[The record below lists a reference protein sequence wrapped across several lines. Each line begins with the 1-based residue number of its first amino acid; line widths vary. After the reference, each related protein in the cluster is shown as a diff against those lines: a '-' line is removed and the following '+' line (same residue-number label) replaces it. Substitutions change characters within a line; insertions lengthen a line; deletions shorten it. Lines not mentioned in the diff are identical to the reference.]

1 MSDKL
6 RLFVAV
12 EIGERHKQAL
22 AALAGQ
28 LKETWPRARWVRPEN
43 RHVTLKFLGWT
54 TNDRLPAIAAA
65 VREVATSHV
74 ASELR
79 MTSLGGF
86 PSNRRLR
93 VLWVGLDDPA
103 GLLAALAVDLEGA
116 FEKLGWAPENRPFR
130 PHLTLARFE
139 PPERAPG
146 DLPDVGLGSEPP
158 IKVDRLVLFR
168 SQLHKGGA
176 RYEVLEEFPLS

>member
-1 MSDKL
+1 MSDKI

-12 EIGERHKQAL
+12 EIPARHKQVLGGIAER
-22 AALAGQ
+22 
-28 LKETWPRARWVRPEN
+28 LKDTWPRARWVRPEN

-54 TNDRLPAIAAA
+54 TNDRVPAIAAG
-65 VREVATSHV
+65 VREVAASHV

-103 GLLAALAVDLEGA
+103 GLLGALAVDLENA
-116 FEKLGWAPENRPFR
+116 FEKLGWVPENRPFR
-130 PHLTLARFE
+130 PHLTLARFD
-139 PPERAPG
+139 PPERASG
-146 DLPDVGLGSEPP
+146 DLPDVDLDSEPP

-176 RYEVLEEFPLS
+176 RYEALEEFPLS

>member
-1 MSDKL
+1 MSDKV

-12 EIGERHKQAL
+12 EIGDRHKQAL
-22 AALAGQ
+22 ADVAEQ
-28 LKETWPRARWVRPEN
+28 LKDTWPRARWVRPEN

-65 VREVATSHV
+65 VREVAASHI
-74 ASELR
+74 AAELR

-103 GLLAALAVDLEGA
+103 GLLAALAGDLESA
-116 FEKLGWAPENRPFR
+116 FEKLGWTPENRPFR
-130 PHLTLARFE
+130 PHLTLARFD

-146 DLPDVGLGSEPP
+146 GLPDVALDSEPP

-176 RYEVLEEFPLS
+176 RYEALEEFPLS

>member
-1 MSDKL
+1 MSDKV

-12 EIGERHKQAL
+12 EIPERHKQAL
-22 AALAGQ
+22 ADVAER

-54 TNDRLPAIAAA
+54 TNDRLSAIAAA
-65 VREVATSHV
+65 MREVAASYV
-74 ASELR
+74 ASELHL
-79 MTSLGGF
+79 TSLGGF

-103 GLLAALAVDLEGA
+103 GLLAALAAELESA
-116 FEKLGWAPENRPFR
+116 FEKLGWTPENRPFR

-139 PPERAPG
+139 PPERAPAS
-146 DLPDVGLGSEPP
+146 LPDVDLGAEPP

-176 RYEVLEEFPLS
+176 QYEALEEFPLS